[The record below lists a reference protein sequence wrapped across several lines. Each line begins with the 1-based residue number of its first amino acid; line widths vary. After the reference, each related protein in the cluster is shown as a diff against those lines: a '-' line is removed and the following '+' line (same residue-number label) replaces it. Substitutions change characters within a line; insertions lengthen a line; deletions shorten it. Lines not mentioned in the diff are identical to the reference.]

1 MNFYGWVSW
10 VVSLQKEEC
19 LRLKNVVK
27 LTYVCALAPGE
38 ALSFIFGELLILGE
52 QKVSKKEKK

>member
-19 LRLKNVVK
+19 LRLRNVVK
-27 LTYVCALAPGE
+27 WTYVCALASGE
-38 ALSFIFGELLILGE
+38 ALSFVLGEFLILGK